1 MLAGMQVTSD
11 ADIAYVRGA
20 FANLDQLIRGELR
33 DAIGRTLP
41 GATYVLP
48 DGSAWVPRDYLRLR
62 DDAGGRLAD
71 VPALFARRLAAAC
84 DALGF
89 AMEAAVEWQSYLDGL
104 YGACMRD
111 VIPETIV
118 MKERLVARIER
129 GWLAEPRPHDAAW
142 CAQLRGD
149 VEALDGLTR
158 PFAACDRERF
168 GPTSRDRLI
177 VAVRARFPEAFA

>member
-1 MLAGMQVTSD
+1 MLRGMQVTRD
-11 ADIAYVRGA
+11 ADIAYVRGS
-20 FANLDQLIRGELR
+20 FASLDALIGDMR
-33 DAIGRTLP
+33 DAVGRTLP
-41 GATYVLP
+41 RPTYVLP
-48 DGSAWVPRDYLRLR
+48 DGSAYVPRDYLRLR
-62 DDAGGRLAD
+62 DDAGGLAG

-89 AMEAAVEWQSYLDGL
+89 AMEAEVEWQSYLDGL

-118 MKERLVARIER
+118 MKECLVARIER
-129 GWLAEPRPHDAAW
+129 GWLADPHPHDAAW
-142 CAQLRGD
+142 RARLRGD

-158 PFAACDRERF
+158 PFAACDRLRF

-177 VAVRARFPEAFA
+177 VATRARFPEAFA

>member
-1 MLAGMQVTSD
+1 MQVTRD
-11 ADIAYVRGA
+11 DDIAYVRGA
-20 FANLDQLIRGELR
+20 FANLGELAPPA

-41 GATYVLP
+41 RPTYTLP
-48 DGSAWVPRDYLRLR
+48 DGSGWVPRDYYRLR

-71 VPALFARRLAAAC
+71 VAGLFARRLAAAC

-89 AMEAAVEWQSYLDGL
+89 AMDVAVEWESYLAGL

-129 GWLAEPRPHDAAW
+129 GWLADPRPHDAAW
-142 CAQLRGD
+142 RAQLRGD

-177 VAVRARFPEAFA
+177 VGARARFPEAFA